1 MKLLSVFMMLWI
13 ILIVR
18 NHNLSSMSANYLD
31 INEDGHF
38 GLLFLSVFCSSEL
51 RQHSIKRRH
60 AICVLVVQRAVSDSN
75 SKK

>member
-38 GLLFLSVFCSSEL
+38 
-51 RQHSIKRRH
+51 
-60 AICVLVVQRAVSDSN
+60 AILGYSFFPFSARVNSDSTQL
-75 SKK
+75 SADMLYVCW